1 MTWLRES
8 IASLRV
14 PSIRRR
20 MLVSL
25 MLGLVAVNVVA
36 GYAIFRSA
44 RDEASELFD
53 YELRV
58 VASSLPSGVASTAVS
73 VTNDAAMS
81 SLREDHL
88 RIETWDN
95 AGRLTYQSRRDE
107 PLPLLGPGLRT
118 VEHDD
123 EHFRVF
129 GMQQPERFVQV
140 AQPVDVRDKLALQL
154 ALRTLWPLWVILPI
168 ALLLVLV
175 VVSDGLRPVRSLS
188 RSLGARTAEMLE
200 PLPVDASTPAE
211 LRPLTGALND
221 LLERLDFALQAQRTF
236 IADAAHELRSPLA
249 ALKLHLQVAAREGR
263 LRGEGDALPK
273 LEQRLNR
280 TIHLVQQLL
289 TLARE
294 DAGQREMVAVIDLRV
309 LAQQVV
315 GDLSLLAEQ
324 KRIDLGLELDGAPH
338 TDYRVSGDAASLTVL
353 INNLVDNAIRYS
365 PNGGC
370 IDVRLC
376 RADSAV
382 TITVADE
389 GPGIPDDELPRVV
402 DRFYR
407 GEGAAGQGSG
417 LGLAIVS
424 RIAQRHGA
432 RLLLSNRTP
441 KPGLCA
447 QVAGLRAAVGTRA

>member
-1 MTWLRES
+1 MKGLRER
-8 IASLRV
+8 IASLHV

-20 MLVSL
+20 LLVSL
-25 MLGLVAVNVVA
+25 IFGLVAVNVVA

-44 RDEASELFD
+44 RDEAGELFD

-58 VASSLPSGVASTAVS
+58 VASSLPSGVASNAGTATS
-73 VTNDAAMS
+73 DAAIR
-81 SLREDHL
+81 SLSEDHL
-88 RIETWDN
+88 RIETWNN
-95 AGRLTYQSRRDE
+95 AGQLTYQSLRDE

-118 VEHDD
+118 VEHD
-123 EHFRVF
+123 EESFRVF
-129 GMQQPERFVQV
+129 GLQQADRFVQV
-140 AQPVDVRDKLALQL
+140 AQPVDVRDRLALRL
-154 ALRTLWPLWVILPI
+154 ALRTLWPLWVLLPI
-168 ALLLVLV
+168 ALLMVLLV
-175 VVSDGLRPVRSLS
+175 VSEGLRPVRSLS

-211 LRPLTGALND
+211 LRPLAGALND
-221 LLERLDFALQAQRTF
+221 LLRRLDVALQAQRTF

-249 ALKLHLQVAAREGR
+249 ALKLHLQAAARDGR

-273 LEQRLNR
+273 LEERLNR

-294 DAGQREMVAVIDLRV
+294 DAGQRDAVATVDLRA

-324 KRIDLGLELDGAPH
+324 KGIDLGLELDGDAQ

-353 INNLVDNAIRYS
+353 MNNLVDNAIRYS
-365 PNGGC
+365 PHRAR
-370 IDVRLC
+370 IDVRLS
-376 RADSAV
+376 RDDSSV
-382 TITVADE
+382 TIAVIDE
-389 GPGIPDDELPRVV
+389 GPGIPDEELPRVV

-407 GEGAAGQGSG
+407 GEGATQQGSG

-424 RIAQRHGA
+424 RVAQRHGA
-432 RLLLSNRTP
+432 RLTLSNRAP
-441 KPGLCA
+441 QRGLCA
-447 QVAGLRAAVGTRA
+447 RVVGLRAA